1 MENIKEAL
9 EYAVDLAGNEKKI
22 VDDKTGKQFFDAN
35 KFSLKELNP
44 KKYPSSIRVRTLTGL
59 INYLTEDHTLDGLA
73 DEKLIIHVKDP
84 ENVELYTELDEEQK
98 RKTFMVVDAQIPEF
112 RYGRFHSVEEFNIK
126 LQSVFIKTE
135 ERDLLLSFS
144 SAISID
150 NGAKVEDN
158 GVSQTTTIR
167 NGVSSISNAVAP
179 NPVSLKP
186 FRTFTEV
193 DQPESDF
200 VFRLNQDAQ
209 LALFEADGGIWK
221 NEAMIAIKEY
231 LEENLRQ
238 FENIQI
244 IA

>member
-9 EYAVDLAGNEKKI
+9 EYSVELAANEVKI
-22 VDDKTGKQFFDAN
+22 EEDKAGKEWFDAN
-35 KFSLKELNP
+35 NFSLRELNP
-44 KKYPSSIRVRTLTGL
+44 KKYPSALKVRTLTGL
-59 INYLTEDHTLDGLA
+59 INYLTEDNTLDGLVN
-73 DEKLIIHVKDP
+73 EKLIIHVKDP

-98 RKTFMVVDAQIPEF
+98 RKTFMVVEAQVPEF

-126 LQSVFIKTE
+126 LQSVFLQTN

-200 VFRLNQDAQ
+200 VFRLNKDAE

-221 NEAMIAIKEY
+221 NEAMIAIKGY